1 MTAAV
6 HRDRAIRESL
16 DNRGTPFL
24 GNSQVF
30 AMATN
35 RLLPA

>member
-6 HRDRAIRESL
+6 HHDHAIRESV

-24 GNSQVF
+24 GNSQFF
-30 AMATN
+30 AVTTN